1 MLMPHDDGHFF
12 FNDSATTALYP
23 YGHTLS
29 LHDALPIL
37 SCRRSSSTSIAG
49 WPGALASSGSDGA
62 DRTAQRVWAVL
73 GAGRAET
80 LSSRTVTPDV
90 SAASPRRRLAVRSRC
105 RGLRQSPTP
114 ATPPSGQRPTSAA
127 ARRPPRRRG
136 THHKNSQPG

>member
-90 SAASPRRRLAVRSRC
+90 SAASASRLLAVRSSC
-105 RGLRQSPTP
+105 RGLRHSSTRSEEHTSELQSLMRISY
-114 ATPPSGQRPTSAA
+114 AVFCLQKKK
-127 ARRPPRRRG
+127 
-136 THHKNSQPG
+136 KNG

>member
-90 SAASPRRRLAVRSRC
+90 SAASASRLLAVRSSC
-105 RGLRQSPTP
+105 RGLRHSPTT
-114 ATPPSGQRPTSAA
+114 ATPPSRPPPTPAP
-127 ARRPPRRRG
+127 ARRTPRGPP
-136 THHKNSQPG
+136 TTTTNTPP